1 MSPQQANQLI
11 AVVALVLI
19 VIVFVLVATGILPSL
34 IAIILMV
41 ALGFGVRVARST
53 LIKP

>member
-1 MSPQQANQLI
+1 MSPKQVNQII

-19 VIVFVLVATGILPSL
+19 AVVFVLVATGVLPSL

-41 ALGFGVRVARST
+41 ALGFGVRFVRST